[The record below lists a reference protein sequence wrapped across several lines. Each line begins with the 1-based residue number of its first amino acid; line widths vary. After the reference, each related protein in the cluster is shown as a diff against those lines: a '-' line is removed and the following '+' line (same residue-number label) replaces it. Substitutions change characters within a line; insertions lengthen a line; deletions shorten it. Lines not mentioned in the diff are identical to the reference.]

1 MDEREFNQML
11 EHLMKQDFSVGTD
24 DFSEK
29 LLASCLTV
37 LNADEEGALV
47 DDAFLDLLAA
57 AGDGLIY
64 DPFSQ
69 DE

>member
-1 MDEREFNQML
+1 MDEREFDQML

-29 LLASCLTV
+29 LLARCLTV

-57 AGDGLIY
+57 AGDGLTY
-64 DPFSQ
+64 NPFLQ